1 MVELI
6 LSRDVQSEAAPTPIE
21 IDWVTVTHVYF
32 PIDEKKLGGYR
43 LASTPLI
50 EAAVNLPNKQRGI
63 HASRTYEAVKIAL
76 DSLEYPDIYSIAPQI
91 AKTLLEKHIYSTK
104 AKAAIRASLFDVA
117 KTPVS
122 NMDSIEHFD
131 TVLKSYAYRVN
142 GSIITRNFIGVRA
155 SGITACPCA
164 KEVIREVYAKADGGS
179 ENGSL
184 IPTHMQRAYA
194 DLVVETDGRIQLSD
208 LLEILRESF
217 SSRTVELLKR
227 LDEAA
232 LVVSAVEKPRFVED
246 VVRSAANLMVKR
258 FPTVPDSHR
267 IAIKVKSLESIHRHN
282 LQSRL
287 RTTFGK
293 IRRQLENN
301 GMA

>member
-1 MVELI
+1 MI

-21 IDWVTVTHVYF
+21 IDWVTVSNVYF
-32 PIDEKKLGGYR
+32 PIDEDKLEGYR
-43 LASTPLI
+43 LASTPYI
-50 EAAVNLPNKQRGI
+50 EAAVNLPHSQRGI
-63 HASRTYEAVKIAL
+63 HASRTYEAVKTAV
-76 DSLEYPDIYSIAPQI
+76 DNLEYFNIYGITPLI
-91 AKTLLEKHIYSTK
+91 AKTLLEKHVYSTR
-104 AKAAIRASLFDVA
+104 AKAALRASLFDRT

-122 NMDSIEHFD
+122 NMESVEYFD
-131 TVLKSYAYRVN
+131 AVLKSYAFRAN
-142 GSIITRNFIGVRA
+142 GSVIVRNFVGVRA
-155 SGITACPCA
+155 VGITACPCA
-164 KEVIREVYAKADGGS
+164 KEVIREVYAKVDGGYS
-179 ENGSL
+179 NGTL

-194 DLVVETDGRIQLSD
+194 DLVVETDGTVRLRD
-208 LLEILRESF
+208 LLEILRDSF

-246 VVRSAANLMVKR
+246 VVRTAANTTVKR
-258 FPTVPDSHR
+258 FPTIPDSHR
-267 IAIKVKSLESIHRHN
+267 LAIKVKSLESIHRHD

-293 IRRQLENN
+293 VRSQIENN

>member
-1 MVELI
+1 MI

-21 IDWVTVTHVYF
+21 IDWVTVSNVYF
-32 PIDEKKLGGYR
+32 PIEDDKLESYR
-43 LASTPLI
+43 LASTPYI
-50 EAAVNLPNKQRGI
+50 EASVNLPHSQRGI
-63 HASRTYEAVKIAL
+63 HASRTYEAVKTAVTN
-76 DSLEYPDIYSIAPQI
+76 LEYQNIYQITPLI

-104 AKAAIRASLFDVA
+104 AKAALRTSLFDVA

-122 NMDSIEHFD
+122 NMESVEHFD
-131 TVLKSYAYRVN
+131 AVFKSYAYRTN
-142 GSIITRNFIGVRA
+142 GSVLVRNFVGVRA
-155 SGITACPCA
+155 VGITACPCA
-164 KEVIREVYAKADGGS
+164 KEVIREVYAHAGGNG
-179 ENGSL
+179 NGSL

-194 DLVVETDGRIQLSD
+194 DIVVETDGTIRLAD

-246 VVRSAANLMVKR
+246 VVRTAANTAVRR
-258 FPTVPDSHR
+258 FPNVPDSYR
-267 IAIKVKSLESIHRHN
+267 LAIKVKSLESIHRHDM
-282 LQSRL
+282 QSKL
-287 RTTFGK
+287 RTSFGK
-293 IRRQLENN
+293 IRRQIENN